1 VPLATGDWYGRADV
15 LECGCGTG
23 RFGETPE
30 LPRSLDVTL
39 TDLSPGMVDE
49 AVARARA
56 NGFDRVSGQAVDV
69 QSLPFGDGS
78 FDVVVANHMLY
89 HVPDPDRGVA
99 ELARV
104 LRPEGVALVA
114 TNGYGHMKEINEAL
128 AEVFGSHAEGLNEVF
143 GIDTGEAPRAPARHV
158 RQRPVV
164 DEPQAVTMAC
174 SRASTDER
182 VAFGGSGHGS
192 PAAPAHP
199 LRSPRAPAR
208 RSARLAALQRALSAQ
223 VAASCVPSTGTR
235 SNHSATA
242 AHRPTP
248 PATTPHERRARFN
261 MVLILASPAASARQ
275 SRRDLPISPAPQAE
289 TRRHGPPSSCR
300 A

>member
-1 VPLATGDWYGRADV
+1 MTERSAFSGGDQAYLRDVQYGTGAKLDVRSHLHRAYSTSPVPLATFEARLVDWYGRADV

-23 RFGETPE
+23 RFWETPE

-114 TNGYGHMKEINEAL
+114 TNGYGHMKENNEAL
-128 AEVFGSHAEGLNEVF
+128 AEVFGSHAEGLYEVF
-143 GIDTGEAPRAPARHV
+143 GIDTGEARLRERFASVVWHAFDNDL
-158 RQRPVV
+158 VV
-164 DEPQAVTMAC
+164 DEPQAVIDYGLSFPPGEFA
-174 SRASTDER
+174 TDEQR
-182 VAFGGSGHGS
+182 VAFD
-192 PAAPAHP
+192 AA
-199 LRSPRAPAR
+199 
-208 RSARLAALQRALSAQ
+208 
-223 VAASCVPSTGTR
+223 V
-235 SNHSATA
+235 
-242 AHRPTP
+242 
-248 PATTPHERRARFN
+248 RARFTGGRLRIRTRAG
-261 MVLILASPAASARQ
+261 VFVCTRAR
-275 SRRDLPISPAPQAE
+275 RRD
-289 TRRHGPPSSCR
+289 
-300 A
+300 